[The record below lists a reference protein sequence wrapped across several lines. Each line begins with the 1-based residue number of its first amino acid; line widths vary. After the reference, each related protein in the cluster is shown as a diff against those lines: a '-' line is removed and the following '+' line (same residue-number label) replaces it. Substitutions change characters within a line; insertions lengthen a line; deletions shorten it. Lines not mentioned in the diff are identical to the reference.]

1 MELNYFGPVGL
12 TKQILPSMISRQAG
26 QIVVISSLLGKIAAP
41 ARSAYCASK
50 HALHGFFDALRAEVH
65 QYGITV
71 TMICPG
77 YVHTNA
83 SLNALTGE
91 GKSHGKMDERIAGG
105 LASDVCARRIARA
118 IESRRREV
126 YIGKKE
132 VLGVYL
138 SRWAPNL
145 FHRII
150 RNTKLK

>member
-1 MELNYFGPVGL
+1 M
-12 TKQILPSMISRQAG
+12 
-26 QIVVISSLLGKIAAP
+26 
-41 ARSAYCASK
+41 AS
-50 HALHGFFDALRAEVH
+50 E
-65 QYGITV
+65 T
-71 TMICPG
+71 
-77 YVHTNA
+77 
-83 SLNALTGE
+83 
-91 GKSHGKMDERIAGG
+91 
-105 LASDVCARRIARA
+105 CARHIARA